1 MWSVRFDQNPYVS
14 PFKIALFGAGRI
26 GHVHAR
32 NIVDHPST
40 ALTYVVDPVEDRA
53 VELAAGARAECVG
66 EEIALGD
73 AAIDA
78 IVVASLTS
86 THAALIE
93 NGLEA
98 GKAVFCEKPLDLDI
112 GRVRDVLATIDR
124 AAPPVFL
131 AFNRRFDPAVAEVQR
146 RAASGAVG
154 AIELVTVTSKDPAG
168 GLPVDYLRVSG
179 GMFRDMTVHD
189 FDMARFLLG
198 EEPVTVTATAA
209 ALVDPLIAEIG
220 DIDTACVTM
229 QCASGAIA
237 VITNSRRA
245 SFGYDQRVEVHGSTG
260 TLRTEN
266 VATNTFVHERA
277 SGVER
282 ATPKHFFT
290 DRYAESYVA
299 EWWHFVDVLEGRADP
314 SPTALDGYRAA
325 LLAEAAYI
333 SLRDGRCVTVAEAEA
348 EVARS

>member
-124 AAPPVFL
+124 APITEVSLKQAQAEERKKIGWLHQWKTTLIDDINRGRFKAPI
-131 AFNRRFDPAVAEVQR
+131 
-146 RAASGAVG
+146 AVG
-154 AIELVTVTSKDPAG
+154 AANYTGASKATETRITFAVPPYGVVETDWVKVPADALLRISATLIDPKASDAAERQWLAAVFASVT
-168 GLPVDYLRVSG
+168 
-179 GMFRDMTVHD
+179 
-189 FDMARFLLG
+189 
-198 EEPVTVTATAA
+198 EQTAA
-209 ALVDPLIAEIG
+209 ARELSE
-220 DIDTACVTM
+220 TAIK
-229 QCASGAIA
+229 AKPEYAK
-237 VITNSRRA
+237 
-245 SFGYDQRVEVHGSTG
+245 
-260 TLRTEN
+260 
-266 VATNTFVHERA
+266 ERGLL
-277 SGVER
+277 SL
-282 ATPKHFFT
+282 PK
-290 DRYAESYVA
+290 
-299 EWWHFVDVLEGRADP
+299 P
-314 SPTALDGYRAA
+314 
-325 LLAEAAYI
+325 
-333 SLRDGRCVTVAEAEA
+333 
-348 EVARS
+348 

>member
-189 FDMARFLLG
+189 FDMARYVARSEVVEVFARG
-198 EEPVTVTATAA
+198 AVRVDERFERVGDVDT
-209 ALVDPLIAEIG
+209 ALVTLVHENGCLTA
-220 DIDTACVTM
+220 ID
-229 QCASGAIA
+229 
-237 VITNSRRA
+237 NSRQA
-245 SFGYDQRVEVHGSTG
+245 VYGFDQRVEVFGSAGMAASENPLTH
-260 TLRTEN
+260 TAVLRTAEGTRTATLPHFYLERYTPSYMRGWDAF
-266 VATNTFVHERA
+266 VAAVSGGRA
-277 SGVER
+277 PPVGTADAR
-282 ATPKHFFT
+282 APLVIGLAAWRSLREH
-290 DRYAESYVA
+290 RPVAVA
-299 EWWHFVDVLEGRADP
+299 EV
-314 SPTALDGYRAA
+314 
-325 LLAEAAYI
+325 
-333 SLRDGRCVTVAEAEA
+333 
-348 EVARS
+348 EVASA